1 MPLVPLEC
9 VQGHADHQDNEKAAS
24 VTFSRF
30 RQHRQRVLHVLH
42 VKVVAPESTPTE
54 FPQRTLSGSRLPL
67 KVAVKTLRNIYC
79 RFYPCSIN

>member
-24 VTFSRF
+24 VAFPRF

-42 VKVVAPESTPTE
+42 VKVVAPESTPAE

-67 KVAVKTLRNIYC
+67 KGAVKTLRNI
-79 RFYPCSIN
+79 